1 MGAARRGTS
10 YGAFSRRLDRLGI
23 VGDRPESGLRIDVAR
38 PLGGPPPW
46 RYAGEAVTPSERFR
60 IETCVEAGGSVTV
73 KVEDGAPHGLTERV
87 RLLVRAAVKHARDEG
102 ADPPRRIVRWR
113 ADG

>member
-1 MGAARRGTS
+1 M
-10 YGAFSRRLDRLGI
+10 GI
-23 VGDRPESGLRIDVAR
+23 VGERPESGLRIDVER
-38 PLGGPPPW
+38 PLGGASPW
-46 RYAGEAVTPSERFR
+46 RYAGEAVTATERFR
-60 IETCVEAGGSVTV
+60 IETCVDSAGAVTV
-73 KVEDGAPHGLTERV
+73 EVEQGAPQGLTERV